1 MFELFCK
8 VKTDSED
15 YLVRE
20 GVAGE
25 YIAEHYHLNR
35 IERWFKGVYKVTVN
49 NERTVFSCEC
59 GMFEH
64 SCMPCCHALRV
75 MVHLGVREIPE
86 SMIMRRWTK
95 KARSVVPEHLME
107 YNRDNP
113 ALLTQ
118 TYSHSSL
125 FIVALEFF
133 KMGDSNVEAFRL
145 AMVILA
151 DGKQR
156 LAEVSKV
163 KDGLSLADAGNVA
176 GGNSLGSVDNGAGC
190 SPIVG
195 DNFPL
200 RAPKKKRE
208 RGRPT
213 NSRDKPA
220 YEQATKRPRY
230 CSTCHTTGHT
240 TEYCS

>member
-1 MFELFCK
+1 MLNDMMTIEEFDAAWKLFLDEYDMEKIQFLDQIFQVRHMWAKPFFKNIFCAGQTSTQRSESANHMLKGFVPPSCSMHHFVRQYATLQRSPDEDENYEEKQTKLNTRDMSAGGPLVAHACSIYTYKMFDLFCK

-113 ALLTQ
+113 AFLAQ
-118 TYSHSSL
+118 T
-125 FIVALEFF
+125 
-133 KMGDSNVEAFRL
+133 
-145 AMVILA
+145 
-151 DGKQR
+151 
-156 LAEVSKV
+156 
-163 KDGLSLADAGNVA
+163 
-176 GGNSLGSVDNGAGC
+176 
-190 SPIVG
+190 
-195 DNFPL
+195 
-200 RAPKKKRE
+200 
-208 RGRPT
+208 
-213 NSRDKPA
+213 
-220 YEQATKRPRY
+220 
-230 CSTCHTTGHT
+230 
-240 TEYCS
+240 